1 MAEKSYY
8 DILGVD
14 KNASADEIKKAY
26 KKVAIKY
33 HPDRNPGDKEA
44 EEKFKEAAEAYD
56 VLHDPDKRA
65 RYDQFGKQ
73 GVNGQGGFGGGGFG
87 GFQDINDIF
96 SAFGD
101 IFGGGGGFGFGGGRS
116 RGPQR
121 YQGGDLRVKVRLN
134 LKDILTGTSKKFK
147 IKKKVTCP
155 DCHGR
160 RLKPEYLAVTVGGKN
175 IMEFCDMSVTDELE
189 FINSSTL
196 LNPLFFIYILIVSLA
211 NLAPYSALY
220 FSRNNIKPP
229 LLCKL

>member
-1 MAEKSYY
+1 MAERSYY

-14 KNASADEIKKAY
+14 KNASAEEIKKAY

-33 HPDRNPGDKEA
+33 HPDRNPGDKVA

-101 IFGGGGGFGFGGGRS
+101 IFGGGFGFSGGRS
-116 RGPQR
+116 RGAQR
-121 YQGGDLRVKVRLN
+121 YQGGDQ
-134 LKDILTGTSKKFK
+134 I
-147 IKKKVTCP
+147 
-155 DCHGR
+155 GR
-160 RLKPEYLAVTVGGKN
+160 AHV
-175 IMEFCDMSVTDELE
+175 
-189 FINSSTL
+189 
-196 LNPLFFIYILIVSLA
+196 
-211 NLAPYSALY
+211 
-220 FSRNNIKPP
+220 
-229 LLCKL
+229 